1 MKMFILVLLVLGA
14 AGGGVGWYVWDGT
27 QTKTTYRTVPVTKGD
42 IVSVISATGTVEP
55 EEVVDVGAQVQG
67 KVETLGRDP
76 QDSTKSIDYGSSVS
90 AGTILAQIDDAVY
103 ASQVEQAKAN
113 LARSEADM
121 QQWLA
126 KLNQAERD
134 WTRVNNLFVKSS
146 VSAADRDLSL
156 ANLETAKAQV
166 AVGKAAVNQAKAS
179 LKQSEISLSYTTIKS
194 PVKGVIVDR
203 RVNIGQTVVA
213 SLNAPS
219 LFLIA
224 KDLSKL
230 QVWASV
236 NEADIGRI
244 YKNQKVKFTVDA
256 FPRDKFEGYVSQIR
270 LNAMSTQNVVTYT
283 VVVSTDNPGGK
294 LLPYLTAN
302 VQFLL
307 DSRENVLTVP
317 NAALRWRPKG
327 SDPKGG
333 ADRGESREPKSASS
347 ASWAKSAGASTAKT
361 GEETGKRRKDR
372 KDASKVNKDSGD
384 GGATEDRRKDTRAG
398 TLWILEGEQIRAL
411 EVQVGLKDG
420 TNSEVSGEGLTEG
433 MQVVTGEI
441 RRTEETSGGKS
452 PFAPQFG
459 GRGGRGGGGGGGRG
473 GK

>member
-1 MKMFILVLLVLGA
+1 MKLFLVVLVVLAA
-14 AGGGVGWYVWDGT
+14 AGGGVSWFVWDSG
-27 QTKTTYRTVPVTKGD
+27 QAKTSYRTTPVVRGD
-42 IVSVISATGTVEP
+42 VTSAISATGTVEP
-55 EEVVDVGAQVQG
+55 EEVIDVGAQVQG
-67 KVETLGRDP
+67 KIETLGRDP
-76 QDSTKSIDYGSSVS
+76 QDPTKSIDYGTQVS
-90 AGTILAQIDDAVY
+90 AGTVLAQIDDAVY
-103 ASQVEQAKAN
+103 ASQLEQAKAN
-113 LARSEADM
+113 VARAEADM
-121 QQWLA
+121 QQWIA

-134 WTRVNNLFVKSS
+134 WTRINNLFEKKTI
-146 VSAADRDLSL
+146 SAADRDLSL
-156 ANLETAKAQV
+156 ANLETAKAQL
-166 AVGKAAVNQAKAS
+166 AVGQAAIVQAKAS

-244 YKNQKVKFTVDA
+244 YVGQKVRFSVDA
-256 FPRDKFEGYVSQIR
+256 FPRDKFEGVVTQRR

-327 SDPKGG
+327 MEPPA
-333 ADRGESREPKSASS
+333 ADRGESREPKSATSGS
-347 ASWAKSAGASTAKT
+347 GTTTAKSGDE
-361 GEETGKRRKDR
+361 GGKRRKDR
-372 KDASKVNKDSGD
+372 KDKDRKNSTESAA
-384 GGATEDRRKDTRAG
+384 GGPPEERRRETRPG
-398 TLWILEGEQIRAL
+398 TVWILVGEEIRPL

-420 TNSEVSGEGLTEG
+420 TNSEISGEGVTEG
-433 MQVVTGEI
+433 LQVVTGEI
-441 RRTEETSGGKS
+441 RRTEEVGGKS

-459 GRGGRGGGGGGGRG
+459 GRGGRGGGGGGRGR
-473 GK
+473 

>member
-1 MKMFILVLLVLGA
+1 MKLFAIVMFTIIA
-14 AGGGVGWYVWDGT
+14 AAGGVGWYVWDGS
-27 QTKTTYRTVPVTKGD
+27 QTKMNYRTSPIKRETVT
-42 IVSVISATGTVEP
+42 SVIAATGTIEP
-55 EEVVDVGAQVQG
+55 EDVIDVGAQVQG
-67 KVETLGRDP
+67 KIDTLGRDILDP
-76 QDSTKSIDYGSSVS
+76 NKSIDYGSKVEP
-90 AGTILAQIDDAVY
+90 GTILAQIDNAVY
-103 ASQVEQAKAN
+103 TSQLDQAKAN
-113 LARSEADM
+113 VQRSEADLK
-121 QQWLA
+121 QWEA
-126 KLNQAERD
+126 KLHEAERD
-134 WTRVNNLFVKSS
+134 WARKKDLHAKKVATD
-146 VSAADRDLSL
+146 ADRDIAL
-156 ANLETAKAQV
+156 AALETAQAMLG
-166 AVGKAAVNQAKAS
+166 VGKAAVSQAQAS
-179 LKQSEISLSYTTIKS
+179 LKQAEINLGYTTIKS

-213 SLNAPS
+213 SFNAPS

-244 YKNQKVKFTVDA
+244 YLGQKVRFTVDA
-256 FPRDKFEGYVSQIR
+256 FPRDKFEGVVTQRR

-327 SDPKGG
+327 MEREPRAERSEQKEKETADKNSTNTGAKATTTGLTTTSTAEESGKGG
-333 ADRGESREPKSASS
+333 RKGRKRGTEMA
-347 ASWAKSAGASTAKT
+347 
-361 GEETGKRRKDR
+361 
-372 KDASKVNKDSGD
+372 
-384 GGATEDRRKDTRAG
+384 GGAAPEHHHREKRPG
-398 TLWILEGEQIRAL
+398 TIWVLEGEDIRPM
-411 EVQVGLKDG
+411 EVTIGLTDG
-420 TNSEVSGEGLTEG
+420 ANTEISGEGVVEG
-433 MQVVTGEI
+433 LQIVTGEV
-441 RRTEETSGGKS
+441 RRSEETAGKS

-459 GRGGRGGGGGGGRG
+459 GGRGSRGGGRG